1 MFCLPSVDQLREHQ
15 WRRQPDNFI
24 CYANS
29 KLLPLFISLEID
41 CFHSQWAWKY
51 LLSGTKSSEW
61 LRYILESIILSYSPI
76 WVHVIDFSSSYLAVT
91 VPIIWNLHAQIS
103 LYVPKISGCLDIQ
116 GARYGVLEFIRIYTT
131 NLIVNFLGFVPCPET
146 LNPEKFVGTSYP
158 RKHLNPEKTL
168 V

>member
-1 MFCLPSVDQLREHQ
+1 
-15 WRRQPDNFI
+15 
-24 CYANS
+24 
-29 KLLPLFISLEID
+29 
-41 CFHSQWAWKY
+41 
-51 LLSGTKSSEW
+51 LLSGTKSSEC
-61 LRYILESIILSYSPI
+61 LRYTGEHHLKL
-76 WVHVIDFSSSYLAVT
+76 FSDLAVT